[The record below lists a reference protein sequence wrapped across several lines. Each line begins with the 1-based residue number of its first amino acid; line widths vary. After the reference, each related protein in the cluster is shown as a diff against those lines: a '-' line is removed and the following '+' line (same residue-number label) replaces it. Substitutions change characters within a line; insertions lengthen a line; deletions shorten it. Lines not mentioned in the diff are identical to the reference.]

1 MKTIL
6 FVIALISVATVATTA
21 SVYAGKDQGSADC
34 ASDSHYPIISK
45 ADLKQHVDAKDAFI
59 VDVNSSESFKDAHV
73 PNAIHFAD
81 HKTDF
86 AKLLPAQK
94 DALIVA
100 YCGGP
105 KCEAWLNAA
114 KKACELGYTNIQHFK
129 DGISGW
135 KKI

>member
-1 MKTIL
+1 MKISL
-6 FVIALISVATVATTA
+6 FALALISIATLATTA
-21 SVYAGKDQGSADC
+21 SVYAQNEQANATC
-34 ASDSHYPIISK
+34 ESDSHYPVISK
-45 ADLKQHVDAKDAFI
+45 ADLKHHVDAKDAFI
-59 VDVNSSESFKDAHV
+59 IDVNSSESFKEVHV

-81 HKTDF
+81 HKSDF